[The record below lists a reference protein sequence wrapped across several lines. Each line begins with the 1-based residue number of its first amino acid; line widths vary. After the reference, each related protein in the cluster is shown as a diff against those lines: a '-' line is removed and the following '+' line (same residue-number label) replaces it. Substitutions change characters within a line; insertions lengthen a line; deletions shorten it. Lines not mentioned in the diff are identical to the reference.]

1 MLPRKADG
9 EATLAKNHGAV
20 RHNARRAP
28 ITAEEWMTGS
38 RSAADVLDEVR
49 RASALKVKVAIT
61 DVDGILRGKYIH
73 KEKFLSAAESG
84 FGFCNVVFGWDSS
97 DVCYDNAS
105 FTGWHSGYPD
115 ALARIDLSTYRSV
128 PWEGGVPFFLA
139 DFEDA
144 RGRPLGVCPRQLFKR
159 VLARAAARGLTPD
172 AGLEYEWF
180 NFQETPQTWAAKG
193 YSSPQP
199 LTPGMFGYS
208 IVRQAHS
215 RPYFTALFDDLAAFA
230 VPLEGLHTETGPGVF
245 EAAIM
250 HAPGLESADRA
261 VLFKTA
267 VKEIAQR
274 FGVMPTFMARWSR
287 DLPGCGCHLHQ
298 SLWQDGRNVLHDEK
312 DPHRMSKTFKSYL
325 AGQLRALPDLLP
337 FFAPTVNSYKRLVE
351 GFWAPTRVT
360 WGVDNRTVAFRVIPG
375 GAKSTRVEVR
385 VGGADLNPYLA
396 MAASVAAGVWGI
408 EEGLKLGDDPVTG
421 SAYRA
426 EKAVR
431 LPRTLQEAT
440 DRLERSSLARELLG
454 KEFVDHFVETRE
466 WEWRQAQQAVTD
478 WELKRYFEII

>member
-1 MLPRKADG
+1 MS
-9 EATLAKNHGAV
+9 
-20 RHNARRAP
+20 
-28 ITAEEWMTGS
+28 GS
-38 RSAADVLDEVR
+38 RKPADVLDEVR
-49 RASALKVKVAIT
+49 KSPGQKVKVAIT

-84 FGFCNVVFGWDSS
+84 FGFCNVVFGWDPG
-97 DVCYDNAS
+97 DVCYDNTTY
-105 FTGWHSGYPD
+105 TGWHSGYPD
-115 ALARIDLSTYRSV
+115 ALARIDLATYRTV
-128 PWEGGVPFFLA
+128 PWDGGVPFFLA
-139 DFEDA
+139 DFED
-144 RGRPLGVCPRQLFKR
+144 GGGKPLGVCPRQLYKR
-159 VLARAAARGLTPD
+159 VLARAAARGLVPD

-180 NFQETPQTWAAKG
+180 NFQETPQSWAAKA
-193 YSSPQP
+193 YTSPQP

-208 IVRQAHS
+208 ILRAAHN
-215 RPYFTALFDDLAAFA
+215 RPYFTALFEELAAFG

-245 EAAIM
+245 EAAIL
-250 HAPGLESADRA
+250 HTPGLEAADRA

-274 FGVMPTFMARWSR
+274 FGIMPTFMARWSR
-287 DLPGCGCHLHQ
+287 ELPGCGCHLHQ
-298 SLWQDGRNVLHDEK
+298 SLSSGGRNVLHDET
-312 DPHRMSKTFKSYL
+312 DPHRMSPTFKSYL
-325 AGQLRALPDLLP
+325 AGQLRALPELLP

-375 GAKSTRVEVR
+375 GPKSTRLEVR

-408 EEGLKLGDDPVTG
+408 EEGLELQEPPVTG

-426 EKAVR
+426 DDAAR

-440 DRLERSSLARELLG
+440 DRLERSRLARELLG
-454 KEFVDHFVETRE
+454 DEFVDHFVRTRE

-478 WELKRYFEII
+478 WELRRYFEII